1 MSFNLNYLYEH
12 LPSRF
17 RREDK
22 NTFLKRFLIFLGET
36 LDGWD
41 ETYDTFHESVQPA
54 TAAARWVG
62 FWLMQFFGWS
72 WFPWWFTLAD
82 KRRVYGN
89 FARHLGRRGTR
100 RGIELFLRDFGIV
113 ARVHLRPVTW
123 GEFVWGETSFSIAQ
137 PLHFI
142 IEILSI
148 ETPNMDACFWDE
160 GVWGESF
167 YTVPRKPVTEKEII
181 ELVKFQQPH
190 AQVINVYWKL
200 GGYQP
205 VDYEPVW
212 GQFGWNQLYW
222 AEEPEW

>member
-1 MSFNLNYLYEH
+1 MSFSNTDYIYNH
-12 LPSRF
+12 LPARY

-22 NTFLKRFLIFLGET
+22 LLLLKRYIQIFG
-36 LDGWD
+36 
-41 ETYDTFHESVQPA
+41 DTFDEWDGKFDAFWESIDPD
-54 TAAARWVG
+54 TASAEWMK
-62 FWLMQFFGWS
+62 FWLNALFGWS
-72 WFPWWFTLAD
+72 FFPWWFTLTD
-82 KRRVYGN
+82 TRRLYRN
-89 FARHLGRRGTR
+89 FARHLGRRGTS

-113 ARVHLRPVTW
+113 ARVHKRPVTW

-148 ETPNMDACFWDE
+148 ETPNMDACFWGE

-167 YTVPRKPVTEKEII
+167 YSVPRKPLTEKEII
-181 ELVKFQQPH
+181 ELVRFQQPH

-205 VDYEPVW
+205 VDYDSLW
-212 GQFGWNQLYW
+212 QQISW
-222 AEEPEW
+222 